1 MPDGYAMGPVEMT
14 QAEIDEAITNRLI
27 WEKIIVDRD
36 SDPTDSSLKGGT
48 APN

>member
-1 MPDGYAMGPVEMT
+1 MGKV
-14 QAEIDEAITNRLI
+14 AKLYIFKLI

-48 APN
+48 APNYKEISNG